1 MTEEGLGQ
9 GMLPAQQPEQQQ
21 GQQDQQ
27 RRHGRQKQPDM
38 TGEFSKRDDCF
49 AWRTFTVR
57 VTGATASTRL
67 AFSNTGQWFLDD
79 VVVTK

>member
-1 MTEEGLGQ
+1 
-9 GMLPAQQPEQQQ
+9 
-21 GQQDQQ
+21 
-27 RRHGRQKQPDM
+27 M